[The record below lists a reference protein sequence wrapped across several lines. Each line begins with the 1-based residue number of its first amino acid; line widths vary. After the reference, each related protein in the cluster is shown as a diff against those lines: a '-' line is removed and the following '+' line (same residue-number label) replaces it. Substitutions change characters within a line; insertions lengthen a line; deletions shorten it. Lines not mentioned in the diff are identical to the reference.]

1 MLNHETHSVDLKKIV
16 VIGPECTG
24 KSELS
29 EYLAGEFNTVWVR
42 EYARQYLE
50 ELERSYNAGDLLRI
64 AAGQLALEDQ
74 TAAQAN
80 KVLICDTDLYVIKIW
95 SLFKYGYCDQKILD
109 TIAERKYDL
118 YLLTYIDIPWEFD
131 PQREHPDQRE
141 SLYALYLD
149 EMKNQKVPFAEIKGN
164 RDQRRRTATQ
174 CVRELLDH

>member
-1 MLNHETHSVDLKKIV
+1 VLNHETYSVNLKKV
-16 VIGPECTG
+16 AVIGPECTG

-29 EYLAGEFNTVWVR
+29 EYLAGEFDTVWVR

-50 ELERSYNAGDLLRI
+50 GLDRPYNAGDLPRI
-64 AAGQLALEDQ
+64 AAGQLSMEDQ
-74 TAAQAN
+74 MAALAN
-80 KVLICDTDLYVIKIW
+80 KVLICDTDLHVIKIW

-109 TIAERKYDL
+109 AIADRKYDL

-131 PQREHPDQRE
+131 PQREHPDERE

-164 RDQRRRTATQ
+164 REQRRRTAMQ
-174 CVRELLDH
+174 RVQELLYR

>member
-1 MLNHETHSVDLKKIV
+1 MNLKKVV

-42 EYARQYLE
+42 EYAREYLE
-50 ELERSYNAGDLLRI
+50 GLNKPYNAVDLPRI
-64 AAGQLALEDQ
+64 AAGQLSLEDNM
-74 TAAQAN
+74 AAQAN

-95 SLFKYGYCDQKILD
+95 SLFKYGYCDQEILD
-109 TIAERKYDL
+109 AIAERKYDL
-118 YLLTYIDIPWEFD
+118 YLLTYIDIPWEYD

-149 EMKNQKVPFAEIKGN
+149 EMRNQNVPFAEIRGN
-164 RDQRRRTATQ
+164 REQRRRTATHR
-174 CVRELLDH
+174 VKELLHR